1 MWLNNKRWDCVLW
14 SQVSF
19 LQLLP
24 PVCLLGTFAQ
34 ANSFAWENKLCTI
47 FWHSQRWL
55 TQSQRRAFLWG
66 TEMSTEMLYCLA
78 EPWLAL
84 CKNRTDV
91 GRSGA
96 LPYAEQTLESLLR
109 WHKWHCPGFS
119 VPALPLTLGLPQAMS
134 GALPF
139 LRNRDSHNHVVHPW
153 AWFMSHS
160 LLTLN
165 LLVSCSGVPQ
175 KHKGSEVI
183 SSCVPCENRQLGGG
197 KGPHWCLC
205 RGEGYWL
212 TLY

>member
-91 GRSGA
+91 GRSGV
-96 LPYAEQTLESLLR
+96 LPCRADPGEPAQVTQVTLSWLQ
-109 WHKWHCPGFS
+109 CASTP
-119 VPALPLTLGLPQAMS
+119 PDS
-134 GALPF
+134 GAPPSHVWSFDF
-139 LRNRDSHNHVVHPW
+139 LKEPG
-153 AWFMSHS
+153 
-160 LLTLN
+160 LT
-165 LLVSCSGVPQ
+165 
-175 KHKGSEVI
+175 
-183 SSCVPCENRQLGGG
+183 
-197 KGPHWCLC
+197 
-205 RGEGYWL
+205 
-212 TLY
+212 